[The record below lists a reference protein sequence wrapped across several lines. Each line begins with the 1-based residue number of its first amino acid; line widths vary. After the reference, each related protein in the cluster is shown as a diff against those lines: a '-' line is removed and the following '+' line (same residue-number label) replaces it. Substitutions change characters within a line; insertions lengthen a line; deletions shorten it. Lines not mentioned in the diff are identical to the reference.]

1 LAIGDLN
8 GDGFGD
14 LVLGAPGTDNPTFN
28 SGSAYVIFSTLIEG
42 VGATKGNNKPLA
54 TLTNFSNQFDGS
66 SGAILTGEDTLR
78 IGDVN
83 SDGIP
88 DLVLGGRA
96 AANNG
101 NLSGSTWVIFGSPP
115 AAPPAD
121 PTELPP
127 ALASA
132 IKQPPTIEPPPDQ
145 GEELAAQ
152 ETREQVTEAHQAK
165 EAQEQ
170 KGAEKQQADAKAW
183 EHPSFLAKC
192 AQGLRRNYKDRCE
205 EMIKEEGYEA
215 SVFSHEGTVYVNE
228 LFLYQG
234 EAARVGPDGL
244 PAVHPRALYLT
255 HTEGVSVIRT
265 MTHELL
271 RDFEWD
277 EVPSDVLASKDGKTV
292 YALLSES
299 QRLGVL
305 GTLALEKRGYHY
317 GLEKG
322 AGDIVLGRDGT
333 QAFIA
338 NALADSIQVID
349 FKTREIIKTF
359 STGSMPS
366 QILLTADG
374 RTLFVSNRLDKTI
387 SKLNAQTGEE
397 EKVIPVGGSPFGLVL
412 SKNEEKLF
420 VADTANDK
428 VLVYDTQNFN
438 RLGEIEVGRAPHVF
452 LQPRPQAL

>member
-1 LAIGDLN
+1 M
-8 GDGFGD
+8 
-14 LVLGAPGTDNPTFN
+14 
-28 SGSAYVIFSTLIEG
+28 IE
-42 VGATKGNNKPLA
+42 
-54 TLTNFSNQFDGS
+54 
-66 SGAILTGEDTLR
+66 
-78 IGDVN
+78 
-83 SDGIP
+83 
-88 DLVLGGRA
+88 
-96 AANNG
+96 
-101 NLSGSTWVIFGSPP
+101 
-115 AAPPAD
+115 
-121 PTELPP
+121 
-127 ALASA
+127 
-132 IKQPPTIEPPPDQ
+132 
-145 GEELAAQ
+145 
-152 ETREQVTEAHQAK
+152 
-165 EAQEQ
+165 
-170 KGAEKQQADAKAW
+170 
-183 EHPSFLAKC
+183 
-192 AQGLRRNYKDRCE
+192 
-205 EMIKEEGYEA
+205 EEGYEA

-244 PAVHPRALYLT
+244 PVVHPRALYLT

-277 EVPSDVLASKDGKTV
+277 ETPSDVLASKDGKTV

-305 GTLALEKRGYHY
+305 GTLALDKRGYQY

-322 AGDIVLGRDGT
+322 AGDIVLGPDGNK
-333 QAFIA
+333 AFIA

-349 FKTREIIKTF
+349 LKTREIIKTF
-359 STGSMPS
+359 PTGSMPS

-428 VLVYDTQNFN
+428 VLVYDAQNFN
-438 RLGEIEVGRAPHVF
+438 RLGEIEVGRAPHVLLISPEGKLF
-452 LQPRPQAL
+452 VSNRGSATVSIIDVERHAEIVQIPVGERPHGMAMTPEGNKLYVANQASSSVSLISKFVKPLEIRALAAVAEEKVKEAEEVSPLEARKLEEELEKLAAKPPLPAITAAAPPKPPLFAVPAMVRPPAVAEEEEAEKVRKAVEEAEKRQKIQWEWTVDIPTRTGPKAITLSTPQKPKMNTR